1 MNEDIA
7 MDTKRG
13 DDAQDHAPK
22 PSRRETVTLDRKP
35 EEGTDEERSD
45 HHGAIEVENMSSA
58 NDEGAN

>member
-1 MNEDIA
+1 

-22 PSRRETVTLDRKP
+22 PTRDKEEAPDDKQDARNYETNK
-35 EEGTDEERSD
+35 
-45 HHGAIEVENMSSA
+45 GAIDVGDMSSA